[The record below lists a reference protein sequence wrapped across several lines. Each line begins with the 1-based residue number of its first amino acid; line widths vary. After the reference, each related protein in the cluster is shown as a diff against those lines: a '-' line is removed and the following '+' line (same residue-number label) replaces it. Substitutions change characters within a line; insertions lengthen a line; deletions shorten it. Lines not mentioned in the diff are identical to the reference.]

1 MSSETLFPNSLSPY
15 IEYWSLSP
23 RHLSFSSPFKLINSP
38 NFVFETPSKQ
48 FEDEVQDVQDVQDVQ
63 EVQEVLEVQEV
74 SEQDVQEVS
83 EQEVQEQED
92 NIIRCKKDFT
102 LLSVDYKKGDA
113 APLFLFRDKWYGR
126 VINVCGNKVRVYK
139 PSEIDCQ
146 RICNRDKGTHFLVK
160 AWLKHEFY
168 HTCAKSCIKHD
179 EKYIIEQNKN
189 NTGSHKKR
197 KHECDYKQFKKSKRS
212 MK

>member
-48 FEDEVQDVQDVQDVQ
+48 FEDEN
-63 EVQEVLEVQEV
+63 EKIH
-74 SEQDVQEVS
+74 
-83 EQEVQEQED
+83 EVQEQED
-92 NIIRCKKDFT
+92 EDVQEQEDQEDQEQEDHIIRCKKDFT
-102 LLSVDYKKGDA
+102 LLSVDYKKGDV

-126 VINVCGNKVRVYK
+126 VINICGNKVRVYK

-146 RICNRDKGTHFLVK
+146 RIRNKGKGTHFLVK

-168 HTCAKSCIKHD
+168 HTCKKSCIKHD
-179 EKYIIEQNKN
+179 EKYIVEQNKN

-197 KHECDYKQFKKSKRS
+197 KKECDYKQFKKSKVS
-212 MK
+212 M

>member
-48 FEDEVQDVQDVQDVQ
+48 FEDKVQDISDVQDV
-63 EVQEVLEVQEV
+63 
-74 SEQDVQEVS
+74 SED
-83 EQEVQEQED
+83 QEQED
-92 NIIRCKKDFT
+92 QEDQEQEDHIIRCKKDFT
-102 LLSVDYKKGDA
+102 LLSVDYKKGDV

-126 VINVCGNKVRVYK
+126 VINICGNKVRVYK

-146 RICNRDKGTHFLVK
+146 RIRNKGKGTHFLVK

-168 HTCAKSCIKHD
+168 HTCKKSCIKHD
-179 EKYIIEQNKN
+179 EKYIVEQNKN

-212 MK
+212 M